1 MGTTKRPSIGVM
13 ISTHGDPRLL
23 RTLHSIKTQLLA
35 PGDDVLVVG
44 DGYHGWTHSLVK
56 SFGPPFRYIWTKRTK
71 DWGHSQMNVAIAQV
85 RGDYI
90 NVMDHDDIYAPRAFE
105 VIREGILLAPDRP
118 IMARVKMPTESGWG
132 ILWRSPSEPPFTGQC
147 LLAPNI
153 KNKVG
158 RYGLDYCGD
167 QQYIERTLRSWQKVG
182 WYDKVITLTR
192 PAWKLWAYPI
202 NLALGPHDWAW
213 EFFDEGQTRKVG
225 TLTMWRAPCDDEMVM
240 YARWDPDETERS
252 AWREI
257 TEFMLW
263 AAQEK
268 LYFMHQSDEQE
279 QFLYAMGF
287 RKDTADTAVSY
298 WPPEEKEW
306 TCESCSTEVPS

>member
-1 MGTTKRPSIGVM
+1 
-13 ISTHGDPRLL
+13 
-23 RTLHSIKTQLLA
+23 
-35 PGDDVLVVG
+35 
-44 DGYHGWTHSLVK
+44 
-56 SFGPPFRYIWTKRTK
+56 
-71 DWGHSQMNVAIAQV
+71 
-85 RGDYI
+85 
-90 NVMDHDDIYAPRAFE
+90 
-105 VIREGILLAPDRP
+105 
-118 IMARVKMPTESGWG
+118 MARVKMPTESGWG
-132 ILWRSPSEPPFTGQC
+132 ILWRSPGEPPFTGQC
-147 LLAPNI
+147 LLAPNV

-192 PAWKLWAYPI
+192 PAWKLWAYPT

-240 YARWDPDETERS
+240 YACWDPDTTERS

-257 TEFMLW
+257 TEFILW

-268 LYFMHQSDEQE
+268 LYFRHQSDEQE
-279 QFLYAMGF
+279 AFLYSMGF
-287 RKDTADTAVSY
+287 RKDTADVAVSY
-298 WPPEEKEW
+298 WPPDEKEW
-306 TCESCSTEVPS
+306 RDENPAVRLDVPE